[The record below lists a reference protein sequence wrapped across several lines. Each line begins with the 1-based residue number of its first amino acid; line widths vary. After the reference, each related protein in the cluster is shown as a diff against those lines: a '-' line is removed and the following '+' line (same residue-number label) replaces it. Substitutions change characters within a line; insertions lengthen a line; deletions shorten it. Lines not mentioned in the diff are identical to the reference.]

1 MSNAAVFISAGQ
13 IITSLASAAFFLWA
27 VYVAV
32 QDFMY
37 IHPEDKPA
45 EDKHSKMT
53 FRKCMLLTAAG
64 IGLYFL
70 SRIFVNIP
78 GMVPMYGLAAI
89 ALQSFLDTVYKVG
102 FLLLLPIVITFW
114 RKSARKKTY
123 H

>member
-1 MSNAAVFISAGQ
+1 MGNAALFVSAGQ
-13 IITSLASAAFFLWA
+13 IITSLGSAALFIWA

-45 EDKHSKMT
+45 EDAHSKMS
-53 FRKCMLLTAAG
+53 FKKCMLLTAAG
-64 IGLYFL
+64 IGAYFL

-78 GMVPMYGLAAI
+78 GMAGQYGLAAI
-89 ALQSFLDTVYKVG
+89 ALQALLDTIYRTGV
-102 FLLLLPIVITFW
+102 LLLLPIVITFW